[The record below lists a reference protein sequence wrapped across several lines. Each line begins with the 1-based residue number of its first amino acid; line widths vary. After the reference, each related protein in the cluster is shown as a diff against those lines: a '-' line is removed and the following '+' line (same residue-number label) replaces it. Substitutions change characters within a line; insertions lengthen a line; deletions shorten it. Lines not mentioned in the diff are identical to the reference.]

1 MATAAP
7 PPVPQAA
14 PPIERVRN
22 AYAARAQSDYVAK
35 FWTALGWTII
45 TCGIYS
51 YYVIYQLVR
60 RDRDHNG
67 RRLEELDA
75 ATAVAWERATAAGQA
90 DGMRQQFE
98 RIGAEL
104 NVLRAMT
111 SDFRDPIIWL
121 LICIFTSGIGTFV
134 LYVLL
139 DQDLVKHD
147 RAERAV
153 EADLA
158 AVYGSLGMQLPAPG
172 PATKGP
178 HNYVARV
185 IVLLVT
191 FGIYGL
197 WWQYNVMEEPNA
209 HYEEN
214 WVWEDGLRAAV
225 GG

>member
-14 PPIERVRN
+14 PPIERLRN

-35 FWTALGWTII
+35 FWTALGWTIL

-60 RDRDHNG
+60 RDRDHNA

-75 ATAVAWERATAAGQA
+75 ATAVAWDRATSAGRA
-90 DGMRQQFE
+90 DELRPQFE
-98 RIGAEL
+98 RIGSQL

-121 LICIFTSGIGTFV
+121 LICLFTSGVGTII

-147 RAERAV
+147 QAERAAQA
-153 EADLA
+153 ELSA
-158 AVYGSLGMQLPAPG
+158 AYSALGMQLPAPTG
-172 PATKGP
+172 EPKSP
-178 HNYVARV
+178 HSYGARV
-185 IVLLVT
+185 VVLIVTL
-191 FGIYGL
+191 GIYGL
-197 WWQYNVMEEPNA
+197 WWQYNVMEEGNH

-214 WVWEDGLRAAV
+214 WTWEDGLRAAV

>member
-1 MATAAP
+1 MTTAAP

-14 PPIERVRN
+14 PPIERVRT
-22 AYAARAQSDYVAK
+22 AYAARTQSDYVAK

-60 RDRDHNG
+60 RDRDHNR

-75 ATAVAWERATAAGQA
+75 ATALAWERATASGQA

-98 RIGAEL
+98 RVGAEL

-111 SDFRDPIIWL
+111 ADFRDPIIWL
-121 LICIFTSGIGTFV
+121 LICVFTSGVGTFV

-153 EADLA
+153 EGELA
-158 AVYGSLGMQLPAPG
+158 AVYSALGMQLPAPG
-172 PATKGP
+172 PASKGP
-178 HNYVARV
+178 HNYVGRV

-191 FGIYGL
+191 LGIYGI

-214 WVWEDGLRAAV
+214 WAWEDGLRAAT

>member
-22 AYAARAQSDYVAK
+22 AYAARTQSDYVAK

-60 RDRDHNG
+60 RDRDHNA

-75 ATAVAWERATAAGQA
+75 ATAVAWERATSAGQA

-98 RIGAEL
+98 RVGSEL

-121 LICIFTSGIGTFV
+121 LICIFTSGVGTFV

-153 EADLA
+153 EAELA
-158 AVYGSLGMQLPAPG
+158 TVYGALGMQLPTPG
-172 PATKGP
+172 GSPKGP
-178 HNYVARV
+178 HNYGLRV
-185 IVLLVT
+185 VVLLVT
-191 FGIYGL
+191 FGLYGL

-214 WVWEDGLRAAV
+214 WVWEDGLRTAV

>member
-22 AYAARAQSDYVAK
+22 AYAARTQSDYVAK

-60 RDRDHNG
+60 RDRDHNR

-75 ATAVAWERATAAGQA
+75 ATALAWERATAGGQA

-111 SDFRDPIIWL
+111 ADFRDPII
-121 LICIFTSGIGTFV
+121 
-134 LYVLL
+134 
-139 DQDLVKHD
+139 
-147 RAERAV
+147 
-153 EADLA
+153 
-158 AVYGSLGMQLPAPG
+158 
-172 PATKGP
+172 
-178 HNYVARV
+178 
-185 IVLLVT
+185 
-191 FGIYGL
+191 
-197 WWQYNVMEEPNA
+197 
-209 HYEEN
+209 
-214 WVWEDGLRAAV
+214 
-225 GG
+225 